1 MRITNNTLTGNYLRN
16 LNKNLEKMHKTQN
29 QLSSLKEVSKPSDDP
44 MLVSKIMNLR
54 QNIQA
59 NEQYKKNINDS
70 LGWANTAD
78 GALNDVSAT
87 LLRAR
92 ELIQY
97 GANGSLSDTDRSAL
111 KDEVDMLQNQLAQVL
126 NTNYDGRYIF
136 GGQKTMTPPYGEYVE
151 PVPAPEPPL
160 TVIPDIEYKGDSGI
174 IKREIAQGVDINIEA
189 DGRGITQVNGKDLF
203 VLLKNVSNALKDGN
217 PSSLDKL
224 SGEYLGEIDLH
235 VDNVI
240 RFRTKMGANANRLEA
255 AKQRNES
262 ENLGL
267 KTNLS
272 TSEDIDLAEKMMEY
286 SMMSTSYQASL
297 SVGAKILQS
306 SLLDYIR

>member
-1 MRITNNTLTGNYLRN
+1 MRITNNTLSGNYLRN
-16 LNKNLEKMHKTQN
+16 LNKNLEKMHKSQN
-29 QLSSLKEVSKPSDDP
+29 QRSSLKEVSKPSDDP

-59 NEQYKKNINDS
+59 NEQYKKNINDGI
-70 LGWANTAD
+70 GWTDTAD
-78 GALNDVSAT
+78 GALDTVSST

-97 GANGSLSDTDRSAL
+97 GANGSLSETDRLAL
-111 KDEVDMLQNQLAQVL
+111 KDEVDMLQGQLSQVL

-136 GGQKTMTPPYGEYVE
+136 GGQKTTTPPFAKYVPKDP
-151 PVPAPEPPL
+151 PVLPPIV
-160 TVIPDIEYKGDSGI
+160 TPDIEYNGDSGL
-174 IKREIAQGVDINIEA
+174 IKREIAQNINVDIEA
-189 DGRGITQVNGKDLF
+189 DGSKITQAGGKDLF
-203 VLLKNVSNALKDGN
+203 VLLKNVSNALKDGDQT
-217 PSSLDKL
+217 SLDKL

-240 RFRTKMGANANRLEA
+240 RFRTKMGANSNRLEA

-262 ENLGL
+262 ENLGM